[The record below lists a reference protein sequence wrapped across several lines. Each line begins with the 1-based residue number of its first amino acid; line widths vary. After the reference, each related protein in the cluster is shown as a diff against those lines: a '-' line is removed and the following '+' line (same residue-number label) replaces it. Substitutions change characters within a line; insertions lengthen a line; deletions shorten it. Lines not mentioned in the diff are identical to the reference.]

1 MTGKRLSEDIA
12 SLRTEESPSSEK
24 ESFQIYWKSP
34 YGSPPPAHA
43 VFGWLPFL
51 DSFPLPSIENI
62 IRVHDLP
69 PPLFQIPIQKTTFLP
84 DKPAW
89 ITSIEETLKTIQSG
103 ILSKVV
109 LARSCVF
116 ECVETVD
123 PFAVAAYLQNKSQNS
138 TVFCFAN
145 ETMAFVGASPEILF
159 QRKHRIIQS
168 DIIAGTARRGSTP
181 EEDLLIEKK
190 LLQDPKMLREWK
202 AVQTFLKTQLA
213 SLCVGPLL
221 SFPLHVKKTSHVQHL
236 SGQIQGTLLP
246 HIKDEDILQKI
257 HPTPALCG
265 TPTNRARNWILQQE
279 PFSRGLYGGAVGW
292 STQEESEWVVAI
304 RSCLIQNSRVTV
316 CTGAG
321 IVEGSQPEEEWEE
334 LNHKM
339 ALYKDLFT

>member
-1 MTGKRLSEDIA
+1 VTSSSPQSQQTED
-12 SLRTEESPSSEK
+12 SSSEK
-24 ESFQIYWKSP
+24 ECFRIYWKSP

-51 DSFPLPSIENI
+51 NSFPLPSLENVV
-62 IRVHDLP
+62 RMDELP
-69 PPLFQIPIQKTTFLP
+69 PSPTQIPIQKMTLLP
-84 DKPAW
+84 NKSTW
-89 ITSIEETLKTIQSG
+89 VQSIEETLKTIESG
-103 ILSKVV
+103 VFSKVV
-109 LARSCVF
+109 LARASVF

-123 PFAVAAYLQNKSQNS
+123 PFSIAAYLQSKAQNS
-138 TVFCFAN
+138 TIFCFAN

-168 DIIAGTARRGSTP
+168 DIIAGTAPRGSTP

-190 LLQDPKMLREWK
+190 LLQNPKALREWK
-202 AVQTFLKTQLA
+202 AVQTFLQNQLS
-213 SLCVGPLL
+213 SLCVGPLHT
-221 SFPLHVKKTSHVQHL
+221 FPLHVKKTSHVQHL

-246 HIKDEDILQKI
+246 QIKDEDILQKI

-265 TPTNRARNWILQQE
+265 TPTNRARNWILKHE
-279 PFSRGLYGGAVGW
+279 PFARGLYGGVVGW

-316 CTGAG
+316 YTGAG
-321 IVEGSQPEEEWEE
+321 IVEGSEPEEEWEE

-339 ALYKDLFT
+339 TLYQNLFTQETQS